1 MKLTKIMSDSGIF
14 ALVFAII
21 LGFVIMSM
29 SGCSEAEIQ
38 SSKLST
44 SADSFEKTRVITF
57 INTRTDTV
65 IFRLTGTFSCQ
76 YSNGD
81 IDLICAVGPG
91 KYVKHFIN
99 LNDNI
104 TYIVEDTVDVGDL
117 YYQQIE
123 YFPEVGGGVEDGE

>member
-1 MKLTKIMSDSGIF
+1 MSDSGIF

-21 LGFVIMSM
+21 LGFVILSM
-29 SGCSEAEIQ
+29 SSCSEAEIQ

-81 IDLICAVGPG
+81 VDLICAVGPDQ
-91 KYVKHFIN
+91 YEKHFIHLNNN
-99 LNDNI
+99 L
-104 TYIVEDTVDVGDL
+104 TYIVEDTEGNGDM
-117 YYQQIE
+117 YYQKIE